1 MARRNLARPVASL
14 VSAAAAAAAALLQQQ
29 MYSRGAAAVQGV
41 GWGAREPVL
50 LTSTT

>member
-14 VSAAAAAAAALLQQQ
+14 VSAAAAAAALLQQQ

>member
-14 VSAAAAAAAALLQQQ
+14 VSAVAALLQQQ
-29 MYSRGAAAVQGV
+29 MYSRGAVAAAAVQG
-41 GWGAREPVL
+41 GGLGAALPVL

>member
-14 VSAAAAAAAALLQQQ
+14 VSAAAAAALLQQQ